1 MVTACCFFTAI
12 HPQYHGRCLLLLLQW
27 GVLPDQRV
35 RMHTAGRVSKK
46 SKATVAGIK
55 SSGTRWCSGEAHG
68 AIPWNWW
75 EATIATW
82 LTHGSSS
89 IRGGST
95 PRVCFFFFFSRLP
108 VSLKL
113 LSLPRRALAT
123 TIMAAMATRRR
134 IKIVTRMFNVQLELQ
149 RFDLDEA
156 RPKTR
161 L

>member
-1 MVTACCFFTAI
+1 MGRRRSGVPGRRRSGVDLRPVSVFFFF
-12 HPQYHGRCLLLLLQW
+12 
-27 GVLPDQRV
+27 
-35 RMHTAGRVSKK
+35 
-46 SKATVAGIK
+46 
-55 SSGTRWCSGEAHG
+55 
-68 AIPWNWW
+68 
-75 EATIATW
+75 
-82 LTHGSSS
+82 
-89 IRGGST
+89 
-95 PRVCFFFFFSRLP
+95 FFFFFSRLP